1 MGRGQTFCK
10 GQAVKM
16 DGNIRT
22 DDAWRFRDRLLN
34 PDGTVVKTIKKSTLI
49 WKTTVVKESKR
60 TDKKPIQAWVVATV
74 NDVKKDKVFLKDTEI
89 KHEFADEETK
99 AVIEKLGYQVGAWW
113 LRIRA
118 NASVCSN
125 SHSCQYQCPQ
135 L

>member
-10 GQAVKM
+10 GQAVRM

-22 DDAWRFRDRLLN
+22 DDAWRFRDRFLN

-99 AVIEKLGYQVGAWW
+99 AVIEKLGYQG
-113 LRIRA
+113 
-118 NASVCSN
+118 
-125 SHSCQYQCPQ
+125 
-135 L
+135 